1 MVSEFKANITTEKK
15 KKKKPEAFHIAFYLL
30 FSIEK
35 EFGAFYT

>member
-1 MVSEFKANITTEKK
+1 MVSEFKANITTEK

>member
-1 MVSEFKANITTEKK
+1 MVNEFKANITTKK
-15 KKKKPEAFHIAFYLL
+15 KKKKIPRAFHIAFYIL